1 MLLDKTRQGD
11 EIEVTPQM
19 IDAGVSVLWGL
30 GIVDCQMES
39 DRLAV
44 EEIFRAMANL
54 CVNHKTYGQQRD

>member
-30 GIVDCQMES
+30 EHFDSIRNRS
-39 DRLAV
+39 LS
-44 EEIFRAMANL
+44 F
-54 CVNHKTYGQQRD
+54 